1 MDNRNSPAI
10 SLGMTDKRSP
20 LQIVWFKR
28 DLRTEDHRP
37 LAKAA
42 ARGPVLPLYVAEP
55 ELWQQPDMS
64 GRQWAFLSE
73 CLEELQEAL
82 SALGQPLIIRTGAV
96 IGVLESIAR
105 RYPIAAL
112 WSHEETGN
120 LWTFDRDKEVAA
132 WCRAA
137 GIPWHQ
143 ERQNGV
149 IRRLKTRDGWAR
161 RWDSFMAEA
170 LTPAP
175 PRLQPVP
182 GLETGEI
189 PNFGQLGLAYDP
201 CPERQSGGRRNGLE
215 RLESFLFERGEPYRT
230 AMSSP
235 VTAFRACSR
244 LSPHLAWGSLSPR
257 EIAQATW
264 SRQRLM
270 REAPKGT
277 TGAWRGALSSFT
289 GRLHWHCHFMQKLE
303 DAPDL
308 EHTNLHRAYDGLRPS
323 IADAERLDAWRK
335 GETGLPFVDACMRAL
350 AASGWMNFRMR
361 AMLMAVASQ
370 HLWLDWRKPGE
381 HLARLFTDYE
391 PGIHWPQI
399 QMQSGTTGINTVRI
413 YNPVKQGHDQDPDGS
428 FIRRWLPELA
438 EVPDAA
444 LQEPWKWDG
453 AERVLGKAYPF
464 PVVDHLT
471 AAKEARQKI
480 WALRRGPE
488 FKEAADEIQSKHG
501 SRKSGI
507 PMTGRKRRRKEDP
520 AQLSLLSSEEPQT

>member
-1 MDNRNSPAI
+1 MDKPSAPAI
-10 SLGMTDKRSP
+10 SQSMTLPKPP

-28 DLRTEDHRP
+28 DLRSEDHRP

-42 ARGPVLPLYVAEP
+42 AEGLVLPLYVAEP

-64 GRQWAFLSE
+64 GRQWAFATECLSE
-73 CLEELQEAL
+73 LREAL
-82 SALGQPLIIRTGAV
+82 FALGQPLIVRSGAV
-96 IGVLESIAR
+96 TEVLEDIAR
-105 RYPIAAL
+105 AHPIAAL

-120 LWTFDRDKEVAA
+120 LWTYERDRQVAA
-132 WCRAA
+132 WCRTA

-170 LTPAP
+170 VTPAP
-175 PRLQPVP
+175 PALQPIP
-182 GLETGEI
+182 GFDPGEI
-189 PNFGQLGLAYDP
+189 PGAGALGLVPDP
-201 CPERQSGGRRNGLE
+201 CPQRQSGGRRNGFE
-215 RLESFLFERGEPYRT
+215 RLESFLFSRGEAYRT

-235 VTAFRACSR
+235 VTAFQACSR

-264 SRQRLM
+264 SRQRAL

-277 TGAWRGALSSFT
+277 TGSWRGALSSFT

-308 EHTNLHRAYDGLRPS
+308 EHTNLHRAYDGLRPNTP
-323 IADAERLDAWRK
+323 DAERLAAWQK

-361 AMLMAVASQ
+361 AMLMAIASQ

-391 PGIHWPQI
+391 PGIHWPQV

-428 FIRRWLPELA
+428 FTRHWLPELA

-453 AERVLGKAYPF
+453 AGRVLGKRYPF
-464 PVVDHLT
+464 PIVDHLA

-480 WALRRGPE
+480 WALRRSPAFRE
-488 FKEAADEIQSKHG
+488 TANEIQSKHG

-507 PMTGRKRRRKEDP
+507 PMTGRKRRKKENPD
-520 AQLSLLSSEEPQT
+520 QLTLLPSEEPLG